1 MAMFDGNG
9 GNFDPKN
16 PIDYHVYKEVTDG
29 KQSGSNNKSS
39 GDVGETLLKIVTF
52 IGLAI
57 PVFLIPIMIVVFIQS
72 IKK

>member
-1 MAMFDGNG
+1 MAMFDGSG

-16 PIDYHVYKEVTDG
+16 PVDYHVYKEVTDD
-29 KQSGSNNKSS
+29 KSGSNNKSS